1 MRDINR
7 LDMFYDEVK
16 KIHKVSFPD
25 WRFGQLI
32 SNFFNWLFHEKG
44 KDCFYPEEEDMIGY
58 LKEYANEN
66 SLYCREWRC

>member
-1 MRDINR
+1 MRDLNK

-32 SNFFNWLFHEKG
+32 SNFFSWMSYEKG
-44 KDCFYPEEEDMIGY
+44 RDYFFPEEEDMIGY
-58 LKEYANEN
+58 LKEFANEV
-66 SLYCREWRC
+66 SSYCREWNC

>member
-1 MRDINR
+1 MRDLNR
-7 LDMFYDEVK
+7 LDLFYDEVK

-44 KDCFYPEEEDMIGY
+44 KDCFYPEEEDILGY

-66 SLYCREWRC
+66 SPYCRGWRC

>member
-1 MRDINR
+1 MRDLNR

-32 SNFFNWLFHEKG
+32 SNFFSWMSYEKRR
-44 KDCFYPEEEDMIGY
+44 DCFFSEEEDMIGY
-58 LKEYANEN
+58 LKEFANEV
-66 SLYCREWRC
+66 SSYCREWHC

>member
-1 MRDINR
+1 MRDHNR
-7 LDMFYDEVK
+7 LDRFYDEVK

-58 LKEYANEN
+58 LKEYANEV
-66 SLYCREWRC
+66 SPYCREWRC